1 MNCVPTPPPNGPYL
15 PNGYQAYLGW
25 VGVWE
30 TAIPY
35 MDSSQCS
42 LTRQEVFAK
51 QVDAV
56 NSGDFHA
63 GIFLAELPEAVG
75 SVVGLTT
82 SIFKS
87 IHLLAKGDVSGSLR
101 TLSRAAS
108 ARGHRVKHRSQRL
121 NTSDISST
129 WLSMQYAWKPLF
141 QDISNLMEKIEKM
154 KEERKLEFRSRGK
167 VVFNRPLRIHFEPGY
182 EQRYRF
188 QAIWNLR
195 EHPSMAQILG
205 LTDPLSVIWE
215 KVPLSFVV
223 DWFIPIGNYLKVM
236 GFPPRLVNNYCH
248 SGINTVTSKQTNVDD
263 PPSWIDGSW
272 DIRRYNFA
280 RSVGTDPNSIDFYGI
295 PYPPHKTLNKAFS
308 LAHCE
313 NAAALIHG
321 GVSSLVD
328 NLSRVDV
335 RGQKLKTWADF
346 NAKRKM
352 SVFLK

>member
-1 MNCVPTPPPNGPYL
+1 
-15 PNGYQAYLGW
+15 
-25 VGVWE
+25 
-30 TAIPY
+30 
-35 MDSSQCS
+35 MDSSQCD
-42 LTRQEVFAK
+42 LTQLGVFAK

-63 GIFLAELPEAVG
+63 GIFLAELPEAIE
-75 SVVGLTT
+75 SVVGLST
-82 SIFKS
+82 SVFKS
-87 IHLLAKGDVSGSLR
+87 IHLLSKGDVTGSLR
-101 TLSRAAS
+101 TLIRAAQS
-108 ARGHRVKHRSQRL
+108 RGHRIKPRSQKL
-121 NTSDISST
+121 STLDISST
-129 WLSMQYAWKPLF
+129 WLAMQYAWKPLL
-141 QDISNLMEKIEKM
+141 QDIENLMEKVEKM

-167 VVFNRPLRIHFEPGY
+167 TAYVKPLRVHYDLGY

-205 LTDPLSVIWE
+205 LTDPMSVVWE

-223 DWFIPIGNYLKVM
+223 DWFIPVGNYFKVM

-248 SGINTVTSKQTNVDD
+248 SGISTVASKQTGVAD

-272 DIRRYNFA
+272 DIRRFYFT

-295 PYPPHKTLNKAFS
+295 PYPPRKTLEKAFS
-308 LAHCE
+308 LSHCE

-328 NLSRVDV
+328 NLSKVDV
-335 RGQKLKTWADF
+335 RGSKLKTWADF
-346 NAKRKM
+346 NAKRRM

>member
-1 MNCVPTPPPNGPYL
+1 MHCTPTPPPNGPYL
-15 PNGYQAYLGW
+15 PDGYQAYLSW

-30 TAIPY
+30 DAIPF
-35 MDSSQCS
+35 MGSTQCN
-42 LTRQEVFAK
+42 LAKQEVFAK
-51 QVDAV
+51 QIDAV

-63 GIFLAELPEAVG
+63 GIFLAELPEAIG

-82 SIFKS
+82 SVFKS
-87 IHLLAKGDVSGSLR
+87 IRLLSKGDVIGSLR
-101 TLSRAAS
+101 TLTRAAQS
-108 ARGHRVKHRSQRL
+108 RGHRIKHRSQRL

-129 WLSMQYAWKPLF
+129 WLAMQYAWKPLL
-141 QDISNLMEKIEKM
+141 QDIENLMEKIEKM

-167 VVFNRPLRIHFEPGY
+167 AVYNRKLRIHYEPGY
-182 EQRYRF
+182 EQRYRY
-188 QAIWNLR
+188 QVIWNLR

-236 GFPPRLVNNYCH
+236 GFSPRLVKNYCH
-248 SGINTVTSKQTNVDD
+248 SGLSTVASKQTNVDD
-263 PPSWIDGSW
+263 LPTWIDGSW
-272 DIRRYNFA
+272 DIRRFSFT
-280 RSVGTDPNSIDFYGI
+280 RSVGTDPNSIDFYGV
-295 PYPPHKTLNKAFS
+295 PYPPHKTLEKAFS

-328 NLSRVDV
+328 DLSKIDV
-335 RGQKLKTWADF
+335 RGSKLKTWADF
-346 NAKRKM
+346 NAKRRM